1 MMKFALAA
9 LSTATVVLGSDDFES
24 RCNPEMQPQEEET
37 HPLLG
42 SEATYGAADLHTLPL
57 EGDTG
62 PACLDG
68 TPYGFYF
75 QPSTTGS
82 TKWTVS
88 IDGGASRRFVCFFLD
103 CR

>member
-42 SEATYGAADLHTLPL
+42 SEATYAAAD
-57 EGDTG
+57 
-62 PACLDG
+62 
-68 TPYGFYF
+68 
-75 QPSTTGS
+75 
-82 TKWTVS
+82 
-88 IDGGASRRFVCFFLD
+88 
-103 CR
+103 